1 MSGFRSLIEGGG
13 VRPRTAAVYA
23 AVLAAGTALFF
34 FIHWI
39 GNQTPYE
46 TVRQRLEDEIAVN
59 AGAADERC
67 FDGAG

>member
-1 MSGFRSLIEGGG
+1 MSGFHSLIAGGG
-13 VRPRTAAVYA
+13 LARTVAVYA

-34 FIHWI
+34 FIHWVGI
-39 GNQTPYE
+39 QTPYE

-59 AGAADERC
+59 AGAADERG